1 MSEPFTPPQFT
12 PQNPDFKADVLA
24 VLKGQHFM
32 RHIDFSLDELEAGYA
47 VGHIDL
53 NLSHLQQH
61 GFLHGGVTAT
71 VSDLVTGFAAWSLI
85 GKQESVV
92 TADLKISYL
101 HPGKGKTL
109 YARGR
114 VMKTGNLL
122 HFCEA
127 ELWIDEGPVI
137 ARANAI
143 MCTVQIPIQNG

>member
-1 MSEPFTPPQFT
+1 MNEPFTPPVFT
-12 PQNPDFKADVLA
+12 PRNPDFKTDVQK
-24 VLKGQHFM
+24 VLNGQHFM
-32 RHIDFSLDELEAGYA
+32 RHIGFNLDRLEAGFA
-47 VGHIDL
+47 EGQVLL
-53 NLSHLQQH
+53 NETHLQQH

-85 GKQESVV
+85 EKTQSVV

-101 HPGKGKTL
+101 NPGKGKIL
-109 YARGR
+109 FARGR
-114 VMKTGNLL
+114 VVKTGNLL

-143 MCTVQIPIQNG
+143 MCTVQIPLLSG